1 MDRPPRSAGESIFA
15 GGLLGKILF
24 RGCLIGLTTLF
35 VFSHFLTSGDL
46 ALARTAA
53 FVTLV
58 SCQLFHVFECRS
70 ERVSLWKMNPFG
82 NIRLIGAVCVS
93 VLVMAMSVWFPPLAA
108 ILETV
113 PLKATDMLFI
123 LGSVLFAPVLSGI
136 VDAAFR
142 PHGESSSAPMR
153 QARAG
158 GLDKVG

>member
-1 MDRPPRSAGESIFA
+1 M
-15 GGLLGKILF
+15 
-24 RGCLIGLTTLF
+24 
-35 VFSHFLTSGDL
+35 
-46 ALARTAA
+46 
-53 FVTLV
+53 TLV

-123 LGSVLFAPVLSGI
+123 LGSVLFAPVLSELST
-136 VDAAFR
+136 R
-142 PHGESSSAPMR
+142 PSVRMVNPPLRRCVRHG
-153 QARAG
+153 QADWIKSDNE
-158 GLDKVG
+158 GLCVFKKSG